1 MFPFLQLSSPYYLG
15 TLCYILL
22 LVPTVSFP
30 RAFFYT
36 TGGGRE
42 NESLRHL
49 AAPMRFVA
57 SLVVLLSPCCV
68 CFPAVIWRVST
79 TQRLPVSPDVAQWLA
94 NSDEALPCVI
104 EARESISRSDCAPR
118 TRGVNVRGYVDT
130 WIRGYVDTGS
140 TPKEGSF
147 LERTSRAAR
156 DHAGPGRSDDTLS
169 LALYHTKDPRCWL
182 LACCETKQPTGKS
195 VLNAWIGTFTLSEHV
210 Q

>member
-1 MFPFLQLSSPYYLG
+1 MFPFLQLSSPYPRYLG

-104 EARESISRSDCAPR
+104 EASESILSVEKLDDELY
-118 TRGVNVRGYVDT
+118 RGRVAQSKFPLVRIEPSMTFRVAREPNGR
-130 WIRGYVDTGS
+130 IS
-140 TPKEGSF
+140 T
-147 LERTSRAAR
+147 
-156 DHAGPGRSDDTLS
+156 TLVEQEMQAS
-169 LALYHTKDPRCWL
+169 C
-182 LACCETKQPTGKS
+182 G
-195 VLNAWIGTFTLSEHV
+195 
-210 Q
+210 